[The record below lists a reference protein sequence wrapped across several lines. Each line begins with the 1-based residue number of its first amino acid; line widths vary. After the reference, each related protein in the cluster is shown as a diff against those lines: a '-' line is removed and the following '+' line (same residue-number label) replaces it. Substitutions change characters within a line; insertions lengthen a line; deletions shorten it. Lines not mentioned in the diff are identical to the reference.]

1 MVPTLAQMRAE
12 CVRHY
17 ESKGYSPE
25 WAERVVYANRKLI
38 PSVYAIIQAEQQGT
52 APPYPP
58 IETEADE
65 ETAAEWAAVFFLS
78 KSQGERKPKF
88 LAEAG

>member
-17 ESKGYSPE
+17 VDKGYSPE
-25 WAERVVYANRKLI
+25 WAERVIYANRKFL
-38 PSVYAIIQAEQQGT
+38 PSIYAIIQAEQQGSKI
-52 APPYPP
+52 PYPP

-65 ETAAEWAAVFFLS
+65 ETAAE
-78 KSQGERKPKF
+78 
-88 LAEAG
+88 

>member
-1 MVPTLAQMRAE
+1 MEAIKTMRAE

-17 ESKGYSPE
+17 VDKGYSPE
-25 WAERVVYANRKLI
+25 WAERVIYANRKLL
-38 PSVYAIIQAEQQGT
+38 PSIYAIIQAEQQGSKI
-52 APPYPP
+52 PYPP

-65 ETAAEWAAVFFLS
+65 DTAAEWAAVFFLS
-78 KSQGERKPKF
+78 RSQGVRKPKF

>member
-17 ESKGYSPE
+17 VDKGYSPE
-25 WAERVVYANRKLI
+25 WAERVIYANRKLL
-38 PSVYAIIQAEQQGT
+38 PSIYAIIQAEQQGSKI
-52 APPYPP
+52 PYPP

-65 ETAAEWAAVFFLS
+65 DTAAE
-78 KSQGERKPKF
+78 
-88 LAEAG
+88 